1 MTNSGTPLPPPPPPP
16 SSNFGLI
23 YVLQRQVLTGGA
35 NYLDWMRN
43 LRITLRYDNRE
54 YVLDEQIAS
63 VDEFSTQEEIAANRK
78 HIDDSNKVSCI
89 MIAAISPELQKTFEN
104 MWAYEMTEHLS
115 KLFRQRARQ
124 ERLTIVKSLMACKLK
139 E

>member
-23 YVLQRQVLTGGA
+23 SVLQRQVLTGGA

-54 YVLDEQIAS
+54 YVLDEQIA
-63 VDEFSTQEEIAANRK
+63 VINEHSTEEEIAANRK
-78 HIDDSNKVSCI
+78 HVEDSTKVSCI
-89 MIAAISPELQKTFEN
+89 MIASMSPEL
-104 MWAYEMTEHLS
+104 
-115 KLFRQRARQ
+115 
-124 ERLTIVKSLMACKLK
+124 
-139 E
+139 